1 MNRRDFLIHAGA
13 LSAAA
18 ATAAEANAGTSARG
32 GAGIRTD
39 AHHEP
44 SAGDAPA
51 ADGQKPTPGGAASNA
66 TADGAA
72 DRAYWVTV
80 ATRLADPVLVNLA
93 ERRLHERMPVEA
105 APGPGVREGRA
116 KVSHLEAFGRLLC
129 GIAPWLELAPD
140 DSSEGRLRAK
150 YRGLAQKAL
159 MAAVDPASPDRL
171 NFTDGAQAL
180 VDAAFL
186 SQAILRAPKAL
197 WESVDAA
204 TRGHVVKALESTRA
218 HTPGFNN
225 WLLFAATVEAAL
237 KHAGAWWDRMR
248 VDYAIRQHQQWYKG
262 DGTYGDGPDFHW
274 DYYNSFVIHPML
286 LDVLDACA
294 SSNQAWARLQPAM
307 LKRAQR
313 YAAIQERLVSPEG
326 TFPPI
331 GRSLA
336 YRCGAFQVLAHMSM
350 RHALPDG
357 VTPPQSRNALTKV
370 IKRTIEAPK
379 TFDAQGWLTIGFS
392 GHQPAVGETYISTGS
407 LYLASFALLPLGLPP
422 TDTFWTAPSEPTT
435 SERAWSGQPFPID
448 KAYSEQ

>member
-1 MNRRDFLIHAGA
+1 MNRRDFLVHAGT

-18 ATAAEANAGTSARG
+18 AGVAEANATTAM
-32 GAGIRTD
+32 A
-39 AHHEP
+39 
-44 SAGDAPA
+44 
-51 ADGQKPTPGGAASNA
+51 GQKPTAGGASSSASAAA
-66 TADGAA
+66 TTPADGAA

-93 ERRLHERMPVEA
+93 ARRLHERMPVEA

-140 DSSEGRLRAK
+140 DSPEGRLRAK
-150 YRGLAQKAL
+150 YRDLAVKAL
-159 MAAVDPASPDRL
+159 TAAVDPASPDRL

-197 WESVDAA
+197 WENVDAA
-204 TRGHVVKALESTRA
+204 TRGHVVKALESTRV

-294 SSNQAWARLQPAM
+294 SSNQTWARLQPAM
-307 LKRAQR
+307 VKRAQR

-336 YRCGAFQVLAHMSM
+336 YRCGAFQVLAHMSL
-350 RHALPDG
+350 RRALPEG
-357 VTPPQSRNALTKV
+357 VVPAQSRNALTKV
-370 IKRTIEAPK
+370 IKRTMEAPK
-379 TFDAQGWLTIGFS
+379 TFDAQGWLTIGFA
-392 GHQPAVGETYISTGS
+392 GHQPGVGETYISTGS
-407 LYLASFALLPLGLPP
+407 LYLASFALLPLGLPA
-422 TDTFWTAPSEPTT
+422 TDAFWSAPPEPTT
-435 SERAWSGQPFPID
+435 SERAWSGQAFPID
-448 KAYSEQ
+448 KAYSES

>member
-1 MNRRDFLIHAGA
+1 M
-13 LSAAA
+13 
-18 ATAAEANAGTSARG
+18 
-32 GAGIRTD
+32 
-39 AHHEP
+39 
-44 SAGDAPA
+44 
-51 ADGQKPTPGGAASNA
+51 
-66 TADGAA
+66 
-72 DRAYWVTV
+72 TV

-150 YRGLAQKAL
+150 YRDLAVKAL
-159 MAAVDPASPDRL
+159 AAAVDPASSDRL

-197 WESVDAA
+197 WENVDAT
-204 TRGHVVKALESTRA
+204 TRGHVVKALESTRV

-237 KHAGAWWDRMR
+237 KHAGASWDRMR

-286 LDVLDACA
+286 LDVLDTCA
-294 SSNQAWARLQPAM
+294 SSNQTWARLQPAM
-307 LKRAQR
+307 VEARAALR
-313 YAAIQERLVSPEG
+313 RDPGAPDLARRHVPADRPLARLSLRRLPGVGAHVAASRAA
-326 TFPPI
+326 
-331 GRSLA
+331 GRRDA
-336 YRCGAFQVLAHMSM
+336 ARN
-350 RHALPDG
+350 HA
-357 VTPPQSRNALTKV
+357 TRSR
-370 IKRTIEAPK
+370 R
-379 TFDAQGWLTIGFS
+379 
-392 GHQPAVGETYISTGS
+392 
-407 LYLASFALLPLGLPP
+407 
-422 TDTFWTAPSEPTT
+422 
-435 SERAWSGQPFPID
+435 
-448 KAYSEQ
+448 